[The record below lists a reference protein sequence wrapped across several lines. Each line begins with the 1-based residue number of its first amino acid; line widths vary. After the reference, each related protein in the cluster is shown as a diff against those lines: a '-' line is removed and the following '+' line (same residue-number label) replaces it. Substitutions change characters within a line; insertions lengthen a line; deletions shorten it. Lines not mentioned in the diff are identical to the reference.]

1 MAVQFLSPKELAHAI
16 GVSES
21 SLKRWVDSGRLEVQ
35 RTAGGHR
42 RIPLDEAVRF
52 VRAEGYPVLDPQ
64 CFGAACC
71 HEVEQSEDLMWA
83 LTNGLQNSDAQ
94 QCQGLITTAYLS
106 GMSIPALCD
115 GPISKALKN
124 VQHNKI
130 GGDSGIAIER
140 TAVSIIMQILEHLRQ
155 QLKPLPAHAP
165 IAVGGGLCQSHCLL
179 STLMIGVTLQDSG
192 IRPINL
198 GPNLPDG
205 PLLAAVATHKPALV
219 WRSITNVEK
228 PEATAHEL
236 GQLAEKLAPIPLV
249 IGGYDVQR
257 LRLIGEKRIQVA
269 SSFCEFG
276 AFARA
281 VSLTVAQTKTPE

>member
-1 MAVQFLSPKELAHAI
+1 MAVQFLSPKELAQAI

-21 SLKRWVDSGRLEVQ
+21 SLKRWVDSGRLHVQ

-52 VRAEGYPVLDPQ
+52 VRAEGYSVLDPS
-64 CFGAACC
+64 CFGVACC
-71 HEVEQSEDLMWA
+71 HQVEEADDLMAAFSQA
-83 LTNGLQNSDAQ
+83 LENCDAQ
-94 QCQGLITTAYLS
+94 QAQNLITTAYLS

-115 GPISKALKN
+115 GPISKSLTH
-124 VQHNKI
+124 VQQNKRH
-130 GGDSGIAIER
+130 GDVGIAIER

-155 QLKPLPAHAP
+155 QLKPLSLHAP

-179 STLMIGVTLQDSG
+179 SPLMIGVTLQDAG

-198 GPNLPDG
+198 GPNMPDG

-228 PEATAHEL
+228 PDVTAHEL

-249 IGGYDVQR
+249 IGGCEAHR
-257 LRLIGEKRIQVA
+257 LRLIGEKRIHVA
-269 SSFCEFG
+269 PSYCELG

-281 VSLTVAQTKTPE
+281 VSLTTAQTKTPI